1 MIDFWI
7 AATPLLLLASACI
20 LIPVWRSKV
29 SQTTHSDRTALNVEL
44 YQERLATLSAQQAA
58 GVLSGAQWE
67 QARTEAARELLADTD
82 AVAATAVSN
91 SAFKPLGKGLLVLLA
106 ILIPLAAVYLY
117 QHWGSQAKL
126 ALTREMATPPANAD
140 ELIDRLQRATQLQPE
155 AGGIWYS
162 LGRAYM
168 DQDKPVQ
175 ATAAFERAIQVTGRQ
190 PELLGQWLQ
199 ARYFSPGRTWSEEMQ
214 QTAEE
219 VLRADPKELTTLG
232 LLGAVA
238 FEAKRFQDAVY
249 FWTRMEVLLPEQNPS
264 RAAILGGI
272 ARAKAE
278 LQHQSSTG
286 GAQTVGIRV
295 TVDVTPEVRAQ
306 AKPEDS
312 VFIFAKASG
321 AQLPMPMPLA
331 VKRLTLADLPA
342 EVVLSDADA
351 MLPQLRLSGF
361 EKVILV
367 ARISRSGNA
376 LQGDWAVETSELSLN
391 KGSKLTQHLLI
402 EQSRAASN

>member
-20 LIPVWRSKV
+20 LIPVWRTRV
-29 SQTTHSDRTALNVEL
+29 SHTHSDRAALNVTL

-58 GVLSGAQWE
+58 GVLSEVQWE

-82 AVAATAVSN
+82 ARPT
-91 SAFKPLGKGLLVLLA
+91 SAHKSLGKWLLVPLA
-106 ILIPLAAVYLY
+106 VLVPLAAVYLY
-117 QHWGSQAKL
+117 QYWGSQAKW

-140 ELIDRLQRATQLQPE
+140 VLIDRLQRATQLQPE

-175 ATAAFERAIQVTGRQ
+175 ASVAFERALQLMGRQ
-190 PELLGQWLQ
+190 PEVLGQWLQ
-199 ARYFSPGRTWSEEMQ
+199 ARYFSPGRTWSAEMQ
-214 QTAEE
+214 QAAEE
-219 VLRADPKELTTLG
+219 ALRADPKELTTLG

-238 FEAKRFQDAVY
+238 FEEKRFQDAVY
-249 FWTRMEVLLPEQNPS
+249 FWTRMEVLLPKESPS
-264 RAAILGGI
+264 RSAILGGI

-278 LQHQSSTG
+278 LQQQSVASV
-286 GAQTVGIRV
+286 ASVAASV
-295 TVDVTPEVRAQ
+295 SVWVKVDVSPEVRAQ
-306 AKPEDS
+306 ARPEDS
-312 VFIFAKASG
+312 VFVFAKASG
-321 AQLPMPMPLA
+321 AKLPMPMPLA
-331 VKRLTLADLPA
+331 VKRLTVADLPA
-342 EVVLSDADA
+342 EVVLTDADA

-361 EKVILV
+361 ENVILV
-367 ARISRSGNA
+367 ARISRAGNA

-391 KGSKLTQHLLI
+391 KASELTQSLLI
-402 EQSRAASN
+402 DQPMPASN